1 MYMRKLMAASLLGLV
16 LVVSTAAPAFAI
28 RDPFDPVISTTDT
41 GTGTSTGTDTG
52 GTQIGTNGDG
62 GSTVLGGNQDSLA
75 NTGAETEPWLVAAY
89 AAIAIGAGALA
100 ISKVARQ
107 PV

>member
-1 MYMRKLMAASLLGLV
+1 MRKLIAASLLGLV

-28 RDPFDPVISTTDT
+28 RDPFDPVISQTDTSTGTGTGTDT
-41 GTGTSTGTDTG
+41 GTGT
-52 GTQIGTNGDG
+52 QVGTNGDG

-75 NTGAETEPWLVAAY
+75 NTGMETEPWLVAAY
-89 AAIAIGAGALA
+89 VAIAVGGAALVV
-100 ISKVARQ
+100 SKVARQ

>member
-1 MYMRKLMAASLLGLV
+1 MRKLIAASLLGLV
-16 LVVSTAAPAFAI
+16 LVVSMAAPAFAL
-28 RDPFDPVISTTDT
+28 RDPFDPVISQTDTST
-41 GTGTSTGTDTG
+41 GTGTETGTG

-75 NTGAETEPWLVAAY
+75 NTGMETEPWLVAAY
-89 AAIAIGAGALA
+89 VAIAVGGAALA

>member
-1 MYMRKLMAASLLGLV
+1 MRKLIAASLLGLV
-16 LVVSTAAPAFAI
+16 LVVSTAAPAFAL
-28 RDPFDPVISTTDT
+28 RDPFDPVISQTDTSTGTGTDT
-41 GTGTSTGTDTG
+41 GTGT
-52 GTQIGTNGDG
+52 QVGTNGDG

-75 NTGAETEPWLVAAY
+75 NTGMETEPWLVAAY
-89 AAIAIGAGALA
+89 VAIAVGGAALV